1 VLGRSSDIINVGG
14 EKVSAATVEEVI
26 RQAENIRNVLVSGEK
41 NPLIGQM
48 IVAKIELI
56 EPEKPLDLARRLRE
70 HCQNRLARYQI
81 PSRFEVVDQL
91 EQTHSG
97 KLKRIS

>member
-1 VLGRSSDIINVGG
+1 
-14 EKVSAATVEEVI
+14 
-26 RQAENIRNVLVSGEK
+26 
-41 NPLIGQM
+41 M